1 MALQR
6 TFWVALFFLTTVVL
20 AFGLYPLTAWAVH
33 SINDGVSGLHAD
45 GSPNTYT
52 RLVPAGY
59 EPTAIGALD
68 LGMSI
73 VAVCGLFYG
82 ASLVRR
88 QNDGLS
94 ELKENAKKP
103 SKSAGKDKTTSGQAN
118 HRLWLIPIWFVAQ
131 YIWNFLSGM
140 SAGQALDM
148 MTSLNSLWISAVVI
162 TVIVLYAKNY
172 QVVFGRDEERQKN
185 SSAPKK

>member
-1 MALQR
+1 MTLQR
-6 TFWVALFFLTTVVL
+6 IFLASLFFLATIVL
-20 AFGLYPLTAWAVH
+20 AFGLYPLMAWTVH
-33 SINDGVSGLHAD
+33 SMNDGVSGLHAD

-73 VAVCGLFYG
+73 IAVCGLFYG
-82 ASLVRR
+82 ALLIRR
-88 QNDGLS
+88 KNDGQS
-94 ELKENAKKP
+94 ESERSVKEP
-103 SKSAGKDKTTSGQAN
+103 SKSAGKDKTTSGKTN
-118 HRLWLIPIWFVAQ
+118 HRLWLIPIWFVAE
-131 YIWNFLSGM
+131 YIWNLLSGM

-148 MTSLNSLWISAVVI
+148 MTTLNSLWISAVVI
-162 TVIVLYAKNY
+162 TVVVLYAKNY
-172 QVVFGRDEERQKN
+172 QVVFGKDEERQKS